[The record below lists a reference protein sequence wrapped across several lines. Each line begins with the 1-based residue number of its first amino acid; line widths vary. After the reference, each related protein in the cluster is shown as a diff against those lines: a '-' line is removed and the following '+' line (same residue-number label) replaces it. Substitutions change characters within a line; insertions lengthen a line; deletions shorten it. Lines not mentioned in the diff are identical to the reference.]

1 MKSVFLGSFAA
12 LVIAYGAYVVL
23 NKNFQQTADE
33 RFATTGVRL

>member
-1 MKSVFLGSFAA
+1 MKSVLLGSIAA
-12 LVIAYGAYVVL
+12 LVIAYGSYVVL